1 MNKISDAEYRL
12 MEIIWKNEPVNSTKL
27 VHLSH
32 EMLGWKKATTYTV
45 IRKLCEKNI
54 LKNEN
59 ATVTALVKRET
70 VMRHES
76 EELLNKGFHNS
87 ILSFMTCFLDGKK
100 ISEQEAEEL
109 KKLIDN
115 ARGINNV

>member
-12 MEIIWKNEPVNSTKL
+12 MEIIWENEPVNSTEL
-27 VHLSH
+27 VRLSH
-32 EMLGWKKATTYTV
+32 EKLGWKKPTTYTV

-70 VMRHES
+70 IIRQES
-76 EELLNKGFHNS
+76 EDLLKKSFHNS

-109 KKLIDN
+109 KKLIDE
-115 ARGINNV
+115 AKEDK